1 MIMVSDTQET
11 IKVSLCEIAANLV
24 RNVDCLEF
32 VVSLIIS
39 SLLTWYANCETT
51 FCDFCLR
58 DTIYS
63 IIPSLL
69 GFSIAAYTILLSLEN
84 KVYYRLSLRC
94 PKDKKR
100 PIKVLYATFVLGMI
114 IEGIALL
121 LGVFSN
127 NTMVVINT
135 FVLIFSII
143 WTVNM
148 VIHLFCVSTFK

>member
-1 MIMVSDTQET
+1 MIMVSITQET
-11 IKVSLCEIAANLV
+11 KKVSLCKIAIILV
-24 RNVDCLEF
+24 RNVDYLEL

-39 SLLTWYANCETT
+39 GLLTWYANSETT
-51 FCDFCLR
+51 FCGFCLR

-69 GFSIAAYTILLSLEN
+69 GFSIAAYTILLSFEN

-94 PKDKKR
+94 SKDKKR
-100 PIKVLYATFVLGMI
+100 PIRVLYATFVLGMI

-127 NTMVVINT
+127 NVMVVINT